1 MAGPGRCPRPMI
13 WYVAFGSALGG
24 VARFLVG
31 SVVQNRAGSGFPLG
45 TMVVNVTGAFLVGVL
60 LRFALNTPAVTAETR
75 AFLVTGFC
83 GGYTTFS
90 AFSYETARL
99 IQDGDYRRATWYVV
113 LSVVLSLTATFV
125 GFAAAKAVL
134 DARQTT

>member
-1 MAGPGRCPRPMI
+1 MI